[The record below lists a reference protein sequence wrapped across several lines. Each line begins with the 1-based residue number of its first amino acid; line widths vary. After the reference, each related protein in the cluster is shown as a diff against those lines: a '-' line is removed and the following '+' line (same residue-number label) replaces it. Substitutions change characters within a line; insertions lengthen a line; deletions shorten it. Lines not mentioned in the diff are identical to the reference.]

1 MINEMINENDNLVS
15 PSQKGYFASVQGRPT
30 ICYSL
35 KAEAGVTTDLLL
47 EGQLLITFTT
57 ALLGTF

>member
-1 MINEMINENDNLVS
+1 MINENEGIKQPSV